1 MKVIAGYNI
10 KGGVGKTAAIVN
22 LAHLAAGSGH
32 RTLVWDLDPQ
42 GAATFYFRVKPK
54 PAGGIKRLVEGR
66 RDLHALVKETDYE
79 NLDLLRARFSF
90 RNLDLAL
97 ADSTKPLK
105 RFATLIRPLA
115 ASYDLLLFDC
125 APGITLTAESVF
137 GASHALLVPT
147 IPTTLSLR
155 TLEQLSCHLAAR
167 PEPPAILAFFS
178 MVDVRKSL
186 HRRICE
192 TGLASHDFLRSA
204 IPYASVV
211 EQMGLRRAP
220 VTAYAP
226 RQPPRACVCGPV
238 VRGQPKDV
246 PGGDRMSTYETDLD
260 AARIISLVGEAFRVR
275 RESSR
280 PVRVT
285 YLDTFDWR
293 LFQAGARL
301 SIWHVRSD
309 VHARL
314 ETAAAA
320 HQCELPADFVADFAW
335 NLPSGHLRQALAAM
349 TEVRRLLEL
358 AELDMVEHRLSILN
372 GDDKT
377 VARVRIDEISSRRPD
392 VRNEPR
398 SDATPTVLCTVSALI
413 GYSASRKVARCLETN
428 PEFEPV
434 ERGLFEI
441 ALDNAGQI
449 PGSYATKLQLV
460 LSPDTLAPDA
470 VKTVGIA
477 LLETMVANEGGVRE
491 KVDSEFLHDFRIA
504 VRRTRSLLAQVKGA
518 FPPTRLTGFRAEFG
532 WLGDI
537 TGGPRDLDVHRL
549 KMADHKR
556 ELPSSIGGHL
566 DPRR

>member
-226 RQPPRACVCGPV
+226 A
-238 VRGQPKDV
+238 
-246 PGGDRMSTYETDLD
+246 
-260 AARIISLVGEAFRVR
+260 
-275 RESSR
+275 SR
-280 PVRVT
+280 PARA
-285 YLDTFDWR
+285 Y
-293 LFQAGARL
+293 AGL
-301 SIWHVRSD
+301 WS
-309 VHARL
+309 
-314 ETAAAA
+314 
-320 HQCELPADFVADFAW
+320 
-335 NLPSGHLRQALAAM
+335 
-349 TEVRRLLEL
+349 EV
-358 AELDMVEHRLSILN
+358 
-372 GDDKT
+372 
-377 VARVRIDEISSRRPD
+377 SRRM
-392 VRNEPR
+392 
-398 SDATPTVLCTVSALI
+398 
-413 GYSASRKVARCLETN
+413 
-428 PEFEPV
+428 F
-434 ERGLFEI
+434 
-441 ALDNAGQI
+441 
-449 PGSYATKLQLV
+449 PGA
-460 LSPDTLAPDA
+460 
-470 VKTVGIA
+470 I
-477 LLETMVANEGGVRE
+477 E
-491 KVDSEFLHDFRIA
+491 
-504 VRRTRSLLAQVKGA
+504 
-518 FPPTRLTGFRAEFG
+518 
-532 WLGDI
+532 
-537 TGGPRDLDVHRL
+537 
-549 KMADHKR
+549 
-556 ELPSSIGGHL
+556 
-566 DPRR
+566 